1 MTAKLVAI
9 AGPLKGSVFPL
20 VQPHFIIGRERSS
33 ALWIED
39 HAVSRQHCVIQS
51 EGDQFKIVDLGSLN
65 GIRVNNLRFKE
76 HLLEQGDEIEIGQS
90 LFRFFPGEEPEELP
104 EAELDGLCVTILM
117 RDGTPDPRRMAR
129 ELEILHKISLSLSAI
144 LDLEAL
150 ERRLLELIFE
160 AVPAERGAIVLR
172 GKGSE
177 GVASFSRDRRPASR
191 EPMRVSRAVINRVLR
206 GGNGV
211 MTNEVRKTFGEDR
224 ILCESGVCCVLAVP
238 LVSFEKT
245 QGLIYLDSSEAT
257 ASFEEDHL
265 SLLTGIA
272 SIAAPALDNLR
283 HVKQLESENQQ
294 PETGINI
301 EHSMVGHSPVMRR
314 VHQFIAKSA
323 PTDSTVLICG
333 ESGTGKELVAR
344 AIHRNSPRAH
354 KPFLAINCAALT
366 ETLLESEL
374 FGHEKGAFTGA
385 VAQKKGKLEEA
396 DGGSVF
402 LDEIGEL
409 APTLQAKLLRVLQER
424 EFDRVGGTRPVRTD
438 IRLIAATNRDLAEM
452 VQRQAFRQDLYYRL
466 NVISLTMPP
475 LRERR
480 EDIPPLAGYF
490 VQKHA
495 KRVKRLITGISEP
508 ALAFL
513 RSYDWPGNV
522 RELENAIE
530 RAIVLGSS
538 EKILPENLPE
548 CVTDANAGAS
558 ASPPGA
564 GFQDLLRES
573 KKRLILKAL
582 EQAGGK
588 YTEAAKV
595 LGMHPN
601 NLHRLMR
608 TLNLKER
615 PGE

>member
-1 MTAKLVAI
+1 
-9 AGPLKGSVFPL
+9 
-20 VQPHFIIGRERSS
+20 
-33 ALWIED
+33 
-39 HAVSRQHCVIQS
+39 
-51 EGDQFKIVDLGSLN
+51 
-65 GIRVNNLRFKE
+65 
-76 HLLEQGDEIEIGQS
+76 
-90 LFRFFPGEEPEELP
+90 
-104 EAELDGLCVTILM
+104 
-117 RDGTPDPRRMAR
+117 
-129 ELEILHKISLSLSAI
+129 
-144 LDLEAL
+144 
-150 ERRLLELIFE
+150 
-160 AVPAERGAIVLR
+160 
-172 GKGSE
+172 
-177 GVASFSRDRRPASR
+177 
-191 EPMRVSRAVINRVLR
+191 MRVSGAVINRVLR
-206 GGNGV
+206 GGAGV
-211 MTNEVRKTFGEDR
+211 MTNEVRKTLGEDR
-224 ILCESGVCCVLAVP
+224 TLCESGVCCLLAVP
-238 LVSFEKT
+238 LTAFENT
-245 QGLIYLDSSEAT
+245 LGLIYLDSSEAT

-301 EHSMVGHSPVMRR
+301 EHSMVGQSPVMRR
-314 VHQFIAKSA
+314 VHEFIAKSA

-424 EFDRVGGTRPVRTD
+424 EFDRVGGTLPVKTD

>member
-20 VQPHFIIGRERSS
+20 VQPQFIIGRERSS

-65 GIRVNNLRFKE
+65 GIRVNNLRYKE
-76 HLLEQGDEIEIGQS
+76 HFLEYGDEIEIGQS

-104 EAELDGLCVTILM
+104 EAELVVLGSTILL

-129 ELEILHKISLSLSAI
+129 ELEILHKISLSLSTI
-144 LDLEAL
+144 VDLEAL

-160 AVPAERGAIVLR
+160 AVPAERGAIVLH

-177 GVASFSRDRRPASR
+177 GVGSSFSWDKRPGR
-191 EPMRVSRAVINRVLR
+191 HEPMRVSGAVINRVLR
-206 GGNGV
+206 GGAGV
-211 MTNEVRKTFGEDR
+211 MTNEVRKTLGEDR
-224 ILCESGVCCVLAVP
+224 TLCESGVCCLLAVP
-238 LVSFEKT
+238 LTAFENT
-245 QGLIYLDSSEAT
+245 LGLIYLDSSEAT

-272 SIAAPALDNLR
+272 SIAAPALDYLR
-283 HVKQLESENQQ
+283 HVKQSENHQL
-294 PETGINI
+294 ETGINI
-301 EHSMVGHSPVMRR
+301 EHSMVGQSPVMRR
-314 VHQFIAKSA
+314 VYEFIAKLA

-402 LDEIGEL
+402 LDEVGEL
-409 APTLQAKLLRVLQER
+409 AATLQAKLLRVLQER
-424 EFDRVGGTRPVRTD
+424 EFDRVGGTRPVKTD

-452 VQRQAFRQDLYYRL
+452 VQREAFRQDLYYRL

-480 EDIPPLAGYF
+480 EDIVPLAEYF

-495 KRVKRLITGISEP
+495 KRVKRLITGISET

-538 EKILPENLPE
+538 ETILPENLPE
-548 CVTDANAGAS
+548 CVTDAS
-558 ASPPGA
+558 EPASPPGA

-573 KKRLILKAL
+573 KKRLILRAL

-615 PGE
+615 LGE